1 MHTLSRSQ
9 AIGSDDVVLPIAP
22 LTSSFALMLTFAA
35 LFSHATVALNSVAGE
50 SVDLALATS
59 SIQPTII
66 VAASQSI
73 SNYHER
79 LMKTQTG
86 TLSKLSRY
94 WQNSSL
100 LKGTMPKMP
109 SFGPP
114 GQHASL
120 SKLRL
125 LLIYHRADD
134 KDSPRLSTAA
144 LADLKILLGARTC
157 YALTASGVAG
167 AICQTNI
174 FDYRQ
179 SHERYSHFGP
189 PLSCVEVLLTGAED
203 DEKLGS
209 AEPQGKVVCILYIGH
224 LIAANRGA

>member
-1 MHTLSRSQ
+1 MYALSRSQ
-9 AIGSDDVVLPIAP
+9 MIGSDDVVLPIAP
-22 LTSSFALMLTFAA
+22 LTSLFTLVLTFAA

-50 SVDLALATS
+50 SVDFAMATS

-66 VAASQSI
+66 VAASRSTSQ
-73 SNYHER
+73 YHER
-79 LMKTQTG
+79 LMRTQTSP
-86 TLSKLSRY
+86 LSKLSRY
-94 WQNSSL
+94 WQTKSL
-100 LKGTMPKMP
+100 LKGSMPKMP

-114 GQHASL
+114 GQHESL

-134 KDSPRLSTAA
+134 EASPRLSTGA

-167 AICQTNI
+167 AICQTNM

-179 SHERYSHFGP
+179 SPARYSHFGP
-189 PLSCVEVLLTGAED
+189 PLSCVEVLLTGSED
-203 DEKLGS
+203 DENLGS
-209 AEPQGKVVCILYIGH
+209 AEPQGKVGCVLYVGV
-224 LIAANRGA
+224 